1 MKSPSIKVVIEQA
14 NLFGS
19 SDDVDLQKVATVY
32 VGRTGEYRV
41 YAPPKARGSALEWVE
56 HFDVHVP
63 DEGGEAEVPDRL
75 AVHLMNLVKQQL
87 EIDNEPAPQRRKL
100 LESTLSTAK
109 DIVVD
114 LLAKYLAE
122 MSKR

>member
-14 NLFGS
+14 NLSGS
-19 SDDVDLQKVATVY
+19 SDDLQKVATVY
-32 VGRTGEYRV
+32 VGQTGEYRV
-41 YAPPKARGSALEWVE
+41 YAPPKARGSTLRWVE

-63 DEGGEAEVPDRL
+63 DEGGEAGVPDRL
-75 AVHLMNLVKQQL
+75 AEHLINLVKQQL
-87 EIDNEPAPQRRKL
+87 EIENEPAPEGRKL
-100 LESTLSTAK
+100 LESAFSTAK
-109 DIVVD
+109 DMVVD